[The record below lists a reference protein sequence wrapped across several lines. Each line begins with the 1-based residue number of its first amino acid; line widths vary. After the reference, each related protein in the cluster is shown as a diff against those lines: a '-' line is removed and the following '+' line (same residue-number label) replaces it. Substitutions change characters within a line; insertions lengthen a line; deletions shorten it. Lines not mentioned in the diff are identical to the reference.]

1 MPTRTSRAGSRGF
14 ALAAAAL
21 LACSVLVGVAARP
34 AHALTFCDPN
44 VTVLCPHAVD
54 DTFGPIVYG
63 TKAFS
68 VPPPGVLANDS
79 GPAGT
84 IVDDYDVASAGGA
97 KVVVQHNGA
106 FTYTPNPRNPYSGID
121 DFEYEILDPQG
132 DTDFADVTINVL
144 GAAVPDSYT
153 VVFNHHLT
161 VRPPG
166 VFANDKG
173 LDPSTVSY
181 DTTLTKG
188 DFNDDDNGA
197 FDYIPPQNFIGT
209 DTFKYDAFDLDFDFD
224 YTTTVTIHVVAK
236 APPPPPPPAKPRG
249 YWMVGSGGHVYPFGQ
264 LKNYGNANTFGVT
277 HIEPTPSRH
286 GYWILNTNGQVFAF
300 GDAKPF
306 GGAGSLKPG
315 ETASSLSATPTGKG
329 YWIFTNRGRVFA
341 RGDAHNFGDMRGV
354 TLNGPIV
361 GSSATPTGKGYWMVG
376 TDGGIFSFG
385 DAHFYGSTG
394 NIHLNKPVNGLVP
407 TPNNHG
413 YWLVASDGGIFA
425 FGNAGFHGSM
435 GGTPLN
441 RPIIGMVRYGNG
453 YLMVSSDG
461 GIFAFSNLP
470 FLGSLANNPPAIP
483 IVGVASG
490 G

>member
-1 MPTRTSRAGSRGF
+1 MFMSRFAVVAIVAAVTSGV
-14 ALAAAAL
+14 LA
-21 LACSVLVGVAARP
+21 GVATTP
-34 AHALTFCDPN
+34 AGAAFSICDPN
-44 VTVLCPHAVD
+44 VTNPCPHAVA
-54 DTFGPIVYG
+54 DTFKATFN
-63 TKAFS
+63 TKLA
-68 VPPPGVLANDS
+68 VAAPGVLVNDS

-84 IVDDYDVASAGGA
+84 TVDTTSGLTDTQSFAGATVAVKADGS
-97 KVVVQHNGA
+97 
-106 FTYTPNPRNPYSGID
+106 FTYTPDKTDPFSG
-121 DFEYEILDPQG
+121 LDAFTYAIVDPDG
-132 DTDFADVTINVL
+132 DTSTALVTVQVN
-144 GAAVPDSYT
+144 AVVANDSYT
-153 VVFNHHLT
+153 VAANQSLT
-161 VRPPG
+161 VHAPG
-166 VFANDKG
+166 VLANDIG
-173 LDPSTVSY
+173 VDHLSEDIVVQSAHHAVV
-181 DTTLTKG
+181 
-188 DFNDDDNGA
+188 NDLLNGA
-197 FDYIPPQNFIGT
+197 FQYIPPHNFTGA
-209 DTFKYDAFDLDFDFD
+209 DTFTYTVQSLDDTLT
-224 YTTTVTIHVVAK
+224 YHATVTVRVGAG
-236 APPPPPPPAKPRG
+236 APPPPPPPASVRG